1 MTQRITGNKIGQ
13 DKKHIDPREI
23 KEHTMRGG
31 QVDRLSK
38 NVKPKSNR
46 SVSVNVG
53 ESPLS
58 WLYAHKHLSER
69 QFLAGEKLRIA
80 YERAVIGTNIT
91 MSWNPMPPSKG
102 RRAALGQM
110 DQSESR
116 LNAKQRFDDAIACLG
131 DGLEDVAWRVICN
144 CESVS
149 SAEKALGW
157 PTRSGKLV
165 LKLALDR
172 LANHYRIA

>member
-1 MTQRITGNKIGQ
+1 MTQRIADNKNGNANM
-13 DKKHIDPREI
+13 DPREI
-23 KEHTMRGG
+23 KEHAMRGG

-38 NVKPKSNR
+38 NAKPKSNR
-46 SVSVNVG
+46 SVSVNIG

-58 WLYAHKHLSER
+58 WLYAHKHLSDR
-69 QFLAGEKLRIA
+69 QFLAGEKLRSE
-80 YERAVIGTNIT
+80 YERAAIGTNIT

-102 RRAALGQM
+102 RRGAGHW
-110 DQSESR
+110 DQSESS
-116 LNAKQRFDDAIACLG
+116 LNAKQRFDDAINCLG
-131 DGLEDVAWRVICN
+131 DGLDEVAWRVICN

-149 SAEKALGW
+149 NAEKALGW

>member
-1 MTQRITGNKIGQ
+1 MTRNK
-13 DKKHIDPREI
+13 KCTHNHEPREI
-23 KEHTMRGG
+23 KEYAMRSGR
-31 QVDRLSK
+31 VDRLSQTSAQR
-38 NVKPKSNR
+38 SNR
-46 SVSVNVG
+46 SVSINIG

-58 WLYAHKHLSER
+58 WLFAHKHLSER
-69 QFLAGEKLRIA
+69 QFLAGEKLRND
-80 YERAVIGTNIT
+80 YERASLGANVT

-102 RRAALGQM
+102 RRAAPGHL
-110 DQSESR
+110 DQSESSYH
-116 LNAKQRFDDAIACLG
+116 AKERFDNAIQCLG
-131 DGLEDVAWRVICN
+131 DGLDAVAWRVICN

-172 LANHYRIA
+172 LAHHYRIA